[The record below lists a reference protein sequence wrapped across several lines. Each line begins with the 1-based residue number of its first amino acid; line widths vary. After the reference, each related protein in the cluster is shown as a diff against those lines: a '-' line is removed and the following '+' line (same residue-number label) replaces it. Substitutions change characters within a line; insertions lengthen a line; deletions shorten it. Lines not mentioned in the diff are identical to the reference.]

1 MSNKTEL
8 QENNTELDTVL
19 SLART
24 LPSALPSTGGSMTG
38 YLTLHSDPINGLH
51 AATKQYVD
59 NAIAVKVAEA
69 IVG

>member
-8 QENNTELDTVL
+8 QENNTDLESVL

-24 LPSALPSTGGSMTG
+24 LPPALPSTGGSMSG
-38 YLTLHSDPINGLH
+38 YLTLHSDPVNGLH

-59 NAIAVKVAEA
+59 NTIAVKVAEA
-69 IVG
+69 VVG

>member
-8 QENNTELDTVL
+8 QENNTDLAMIL
-19 SLART
+19 SVVEG

-38 YLTLHSDPINGLH
+38 YLTLHADPTFGLH

-59 NAIAVKVAEA
+59 NTVAVKVAEA
-69 IVG
+69 VVG

>member
-8 QENNTELDTVL
+8 QENNADLATVL
-19 SLART
+19 SYAEG
-24 LPSALPSTGGSMTG
+24 LPRAVPSTGGAMTG
-38 YLTLHSDPINGLH
+38 YLTLHADPTDGLH

-69 IVG
+69 VVG

>member
-8 QENNTELDTVL
+8 QENNAELDAIL
-19 SLART
+19 SIAET
-24 LPSALPSTGGSMTG
+24 LPSALPSTGGAMTG
-38 YLTLHSDPINGLH
+38 YLTLHADPTDSLH

-69 IVG
+69 VVG

>member
-8 QENNTELDTVL
+8 QENNNDLDAVRNI
-19 SLART
+19 ART
-24 LPSALPSTGGSMTG
+24 LPYALPSTGGSMTG
-38 YLTLHSDPINGLH
+38 YLTLHADPTNGLH
-51 AATKQYVD
+51 ACTKQYVD